1 MAYDDDLMV
10 DRAKQ
15 VNSNLVVKLN
25 SGSTEGTNMFTYN
38 GSGAKT
44 VNITA
49 SSIGAVNTA
58 GTGLSKSGTTLN
70 HASSI
75 TAGNGGPTANTTVT
89 AGGSFTVPYFTY
101 NNTGHITGRTNRTV
115 TLSSEL
121 GNFEPVQ
128 KRTSYNPSN
137 TLYMYKNGYSCFVHA
152 ASEPASSLKSPL
164 PSAYIPTAE
173 ATLCGWCY
181 NISSDGFYPCIALIN
196 NRGIVVYIS
205 AITTFGMKN
214 QDIYYIYH
222 ADRANGS
229 VFTDRRSNFLLW
241 LTGAWNTYV
250 NGA

>member
-1 MAYDDDLMV
+1 M
-10 DRAKQ
+10 
-15 VNSNLVVKLN
+15 
-25 SGSTEGTNMFTYN
+25 
-38 GSGAKT
+38 
-44 VNITA
+44 NITA